1 MKTIGASR
9 LFQYLREH
17 PQAILVDLRSPQAY
31 KKGHVR
37 GAQNIPYEIL
47 GEYLS
52 RFSIGQELVFYCQRG
67 GSAMAASRRLGE
79 MGWDTT
85 AVVGGYEDIS
95 RLTETVSG
103 DKI

>member
-1 MKTIGASR
+1 MKTIAASR

-31 KKGHVR
+31 KKGHMR

-47 GEYLS
+47 GENFS
-52 RFSIGQELVFYCQRG
+52 RFTIRQELVFYCQRG
-67 GSAMAASRRLGE
+67 GSAMAAARWLGE

>member
-1 MKTIGASR
+1 MKTIAASR

-47 GEYLS
+47 EENLS
-52 RFSIGQELVFYCQRG
+52 HFSSRQVLVFYCQRG